1 MPTNLGA
8 PHRDSARL
16 PHRAWLI
23 IGAIVAGCAMLA
35 PFASTTGSVSL
46 AGDGARSLALSLS
59 PTDDTQFCATAAQQI
74 SAAPAQAGSDPAA
87 LAPDL
92 GANFAQLATIAP
104 AEIRPDLQLLAATF
118 QSAGDGTADPS
129 AAMTALNHYTDY
141 LSKHCGITV
150 PLSNATGTAP
160 GTS

>member
-8 PHRDSARL
+8 PSRDSARL

-35 PFASTTGSVSL
+35 PFASTTGSISL
-46 AGDGARSLALSLS
+46 AGDSARSLALSLS

-74 SAAPAQAGSDPAA
+74 SAAPSQAGSDPMT
-87 LAPDL
+87 LAPTM
-92 GANFAQLATIAP
+92 GANFAQLATVAP
-104 AEIRPDLQLLAATF
+104 PEIRPDVQLLATTF
-118 QSAGDGTADPS
+118 QSAGDGSVDPS

-150 PLSNATGTAP
+150 PTGNAAGATPSTG
-160 GTS
+160 